1 MGLNDPEEERKGAHG
16 KNIVHNITKFQVIN
30 AHFWTFVNAIIQNSN
45 GKIPFK
51 QKRTHINKIK
61 SRF

>member
-1 MGLNDPEEERKGAHG
+1 MGFNDPKEEKIGAHD
-16 KNIVHNITKFQVIN
+16 KNIVCNITKFQVIN
-30 AHFWTFVNAIIQNSN
+30 AHLLTFVDAVIQNSN